1 MFPKGFVIP
10 EGGHVVQCTAPIDIN
25 GAGATGDVFSMKN
38 YGHVDILVLLGVTG
52 AATTITVK
60 ECDDFVP
67 TNSTAIAFAYY
78 PEVTAGGDTLGVRT
92 AATTSGFAGS
102 TNDGV
107 FYVISIDAAE
117 LTDGYPCL
125 QVNAS
130 DPSAA
135 TLYAAVAVLSGAR
148 YANEQSATAIA

>member
-10 EGGHVVQCTAPIDIN
+10 EHGHLVQCVAPIDIN
-25 GAGATGDVFSMKN
+25 GAGASGDVFSMKN
-38 YGHVDILVLLGVTG
+38 YGHVDIICGLGVTG
-52 AATTITVK
+52 AASTITVK
-60 ECDDFVP
+60 ECDNFTPD
-67 TNSTAIAFAYY
+67 NATAIAFAYY
-78 PEVTAGGDTLGVRT
+78 AEVTAGGDTLGARA
-92 AATTSGFAGS
+92 AATTSGITGS

-107 FYVISIDAAE
+107 FYVISIDAAQ

-125 QVNAS
+125 QVLFS

-135 TLYAAVAVLSGAR
+135 TLVFAVAVLSGAR